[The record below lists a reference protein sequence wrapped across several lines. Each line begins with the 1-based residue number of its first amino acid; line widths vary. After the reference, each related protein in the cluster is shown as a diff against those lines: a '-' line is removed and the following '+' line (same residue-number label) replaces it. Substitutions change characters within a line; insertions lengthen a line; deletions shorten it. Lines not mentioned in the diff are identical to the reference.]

1 MQIDG
6 SVVVVT
12 GASTGIGRAV
22 AQRLATR
29 GCRLVLASRR
39 TDRLE
44 ATASA
49 LKAAGAELAV
59 LPTDIGIREDVER
72 LAEFA
77 WDAFG
82 RVDVALFNAGIAG
95 GDNLLDP
102 DLEAWQAAID
112 TNVLG
117 LLHCLKAFVPKMLRQ
132 EGESAVYA
140 TSSGAGCHGTTYNTA
155 PYATT
160 KRAQLSIMEALYGQA
175 RDAKLPLHVGVIL
188 PPLTRTNLAGDDMS
202 IWESV
207 EKSLSQGKEPGGLI
221 EPEEFAH
228 VIVDGIEQDR
238 FWIESTE
245 ADDERYYGGRYR
257 YSLRRSRKMIQAR
270 AQAMTEHTPPDPYLW

>member
-77 WDAFG
+77 
-82 RVDVALFNAGIAG
+82 
-95 GDNLLDP
+95 
-102 DLEAWQAAID
+102 
-112 TNVLG
+112 
-117 LLHCLKAFVPKMLRQ
+117 
-132 EGESAVYA
+132 
-140 TSSGAGCHGTTYNTA
+140 
-155 PYATT
+155 
-160 KRAQLSIMEALYGQA
+160 
-175 RDAKLPLHVGVIL
+175 
-188 PPLTRTNLAGDDMS
+188 
-202 IWESV
+202 
-207 EKSLSQGKEPGGLI
+207 
-221 EPEEFAH
+221 
-228 VIVDGIEQDR
+228 
-238 FWIESTE
+238 
-245 ADDERYYGGRYR
+245 
-257 YSLRRSRKMIQAR
+257 
-270 AQAMTEHTPPDPYLW
+270 